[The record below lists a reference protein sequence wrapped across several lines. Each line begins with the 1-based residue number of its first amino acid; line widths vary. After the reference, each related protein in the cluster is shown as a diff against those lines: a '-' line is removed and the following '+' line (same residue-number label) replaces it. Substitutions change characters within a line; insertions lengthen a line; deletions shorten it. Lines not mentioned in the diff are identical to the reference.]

1 VLIAA
6 AGTAMLAVGLVAA
19 LSVDSVRSVFEK
31 RASLSQDYDLGET
44 GRFGSQLRSINEL
57 IERPNGLGPLRFRF
71 HFPEDPHN
79 VYVNAFASYGWLG
92 GLSYAL
98 LIVVTACIGW
108 WTVRARSPTQ
118 PHVIAIWATLFVQIL
133 QGFQI
138 DTDHWRHFWM
148 MLGLIWGLFGLTRAH
163 RCAAALKPSSIR
175 RTVAAAAGVVELRQ
189 G

>member
-1 VLIAA
+1 
-6 AGTAMLAVGLVAA
+6 
-19 LSVDSVRSVFEK
+19 
-31 RASLSQDYDLGET
+31 
-44 GRFGSQLRSINEL
+44 
-57 IERPNGLGPLRFRF
+57 
-71 HFPEDPHN
+71 
-79 VYVNAFASYGWLG
+79 
-92 GLSYAL
+92 
-98 LIVVTACIGW
+98 
-108 WTVRARSPTQ
+108 
-118 PHVIAIWATLFVQIL
+118 VQIL